1 MKKMMMT
8 LAAVL
13 CCAMSTMMFTS
24 CGSDDEPVKE
34 PAEDKT
40 PAKVAMKFA
49 FYQTEDMLNYCNVVI
64 TYDDGTGKKSV
75 TLTKDNV
82 NAQLS
87 WEKTVASDRLPAVIT
102 FSRKVT
108 LKQSIDELER
118 FSFTRGYYYMYE
130 FYNAANKDL
139 GLGAL
144 SNNSSSQSG
153 NGAKVAEYIN
163 QGKLDHTYTF
173 TFNKK
178 GEMDIDIDSK

>member
-1 MKKMMMT
+1 MT

-108 LKQSIDELER
+108 LKQSIDNLE
-118 FSFTRGYYYMYE
+118 SFKYTTRTKAEYGI
-130 FYNAANKDL
+130 FNAAGYQIGIGETDVVGEAGTAK
-139 GLGAL
+139 GAE
-144 SNNSSSQSG
+144 
-153 NGAKVAEYIN
+153 VANFAQLIN
-163 QGKLDHTYTF
+163 QGVLDYTR
-173 TFNKK
+173 TFKYDEK
-178 GEMDIDIDSK
+178 GNLIPENNTAQ